1 MLNRYKLLSQMF
13 FLMSFSTS
21 WADDLNLPNINEDS
35 KQLSQNPKIVQFLE
49 TQNSHLSSDFPN
61 RINLF
66 TDGKLDK
73 NAAGLRI
80 SETKNQL
87 PDTNQ
92 GLLFFYE
99 LVTNAMRVPHWHA
112 NAMEIGTVLEGKMR
126 VTIWEGSGKT
136 KVFTVEKNG
145 TWIIPKAVLHS
156 LENVGPDKMKFL
168 VAYDSPIAADRDFV
182 TAWAALPDEI
192 LAKAVGLTPKD
203 IEQIKKTTVNRLS
216 SFDPSAGP
224 EQVDVKSPLSN
235 SFNEI
240 KPLYQSALGSL
251 TRIDSSKNPNLGNMA
266 FQKSILKPNVLR
278 IPHWYTSGDVLF
290 FVEKGNAFFTMMNDD
305 GKVYNVKARQGDLIS
320 IPVGNFHGFLNI
332 GNEDLVVYEVFNQ
345 AHDIREITL
354 KNGVQNFNTG
364 AMSGTTGL
372 NQTLIKKI
380 ANDKS
385 DDFMVNF

>member
-1 MLNRYKLLSQMF
+1 
-13 FLMSFSTS
+13 MSFSAS

-235 SFNEI
+235 SFNEV

-290 FVEKGNAFFTMMNDD
+290 FVEKGHAFFTMMNDD
-305 GKVYNVKARQGDLIS
+305 GKVYNVKARPGDLIS